1 VTILREC
8 VHEAD
13 VLTAIS
19 TRRWPDRAPA
29 ELVAHVASCP
39 VCADV
44 LAVASAFEDDLEQ
57 APPPQRPPDATVVWL
72 RAQMRARVENERLA
86 QRPITVAQAI
96 GLATGV
102 GVLGAVFG
110 ASATWF
116 QSGVVTTWSLIKS
129 IASIEPPALPP
140 ALVSLMATHGF
151 FLAAAII
158 GGLLLASIAVY
169 LTVRED

>member
-1 VTILREC
+1 VTVHREC

-29 ELVAHVASCP
+29 ELVTHVATCP

-44 LAVASAFEDDLEQ
+44 LTVAAAFEDDLDQ

-86 QRPITVAQAI
+86 ARPITVAQAV

-116 QSGVVTTWSLIKS
+116 QSGVGIAWNGLKAV
-129 IASIEPPALPP
+129 ASIEPPALPP
-140 ALVSLMATHGF
+140 ALVSLMASHGLL
-151 FLAAAII
+151 LAGAIVC
-158 GGLLLASIAVY
+158 GLLLASIAVF